1 VAVLI
6 LLERPGPE
14 GAIAMVLAFLTAYSR
29 IHVGV
34 HYLTDVIGG
43 ALFGTLC
50 ALIAR
55 ALLL

>member
-1 VAVLI
+1 M
-6 LLERPGPE
+6 ERPGTE

-50 ALIAR
+50 ALITR
-55 ALLL
+55 TLLL